1 MIWEYFGDIFAAHF
15 YFIGVAG
22 SRKKKISREIGKL
35 KDFTLLDSSFWFDK
49 LYKDQL

>member
-22 SRKKKISREIGKL
+22 SRKKKYHEKL
-35 KDFTLLDSSFWFDK
+35 AN
-49 LYKDQL
+49 